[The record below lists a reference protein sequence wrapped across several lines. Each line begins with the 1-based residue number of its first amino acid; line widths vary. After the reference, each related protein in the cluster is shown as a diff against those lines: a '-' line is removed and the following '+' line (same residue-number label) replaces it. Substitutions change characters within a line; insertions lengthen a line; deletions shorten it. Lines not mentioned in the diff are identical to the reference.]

1 MLLCMFRQ
9 VPRFDVIMLLCMF
22 RRRRHVSVHAAG
34 RRHASVHA
42 ASVIHGGSHW
52 AVSQELSFTQN
63 NSERVVD
70 Y

>member
-22 RRRRHVSVHAAG
+22 RRRRHASVHAAG

-42 ASVIHGGSHW
+42 SSVIHGGSHW
-52 AVSQELSFTQN
+52 ALSQQLSFTQKTI
-63 NSERVVD
+63 VD
-70 Y
+70 K

>member
-22 RRRRHVSVHAAG
+22 RRRRHASVHAAG

-42 ASVIHGGSHW
+42 SSVINGGSPLGTLF
-52 AVSQELSFTQN
+52 QQLSLTQTL
-63 NSERVVD
+63 VD
-70 Y
+70 K